1 MRFLIWIL
9 EFGFWIFCFWS
20 LDFGVWRFE
29 FGILDLG
36 TGVGGRSSSGGGG
49 GGGAPTVWLS
59 SASIWGAKSTHSS
72 ERS

>member
-1 MRFLIWIL
+1 VPCSS
-9 EFGFWIFCFWS
+9 CFWR

-36 TGVGGRSSSGGGG
+36 TGVGGRSSSGCGGGG

-59 SASIWGAKSTHSS
+59 SASIWGAKSTHTFQRGLR
-72 ERS
+72 ENPKG